1 MHTTPVIRPGD
12 EFPVWPQVVVLMDPA
27 TGSVASGEP
36 GSSLHVE
43 PLGTPSVARQITVT
57 TVSANVELTAT
68 VRRISIHARGC
79 DMRYAVGVGAQT
91 ANAATS
97 HFIAQNERLDF
108 AVPADAH
115 IAAIRETSAVAN
127 GTLCVSELT

>member
-1 MHTTPVIRPGD
+1 MSG
-12 EFPVWPQVVVLMDPA
+12 QVVPNQNGVGHRTVPA
-27 TGSVASGEP
+27 VAMIGENGETVGVKGSPVYS
-36 GSSLHVE
+36 E

-68 VRRISIHARGC
+68 VRRVSIHARGC

-97 HFIAQNERLDF
+97 HFVAQNERLDF
-108 AVPADAH
+108 AVPAGAH
-115 IAAIRETSAVAN
+115 IAAIRETTAVVN

>member
-1 MHTTPVIRPGD
+1 MHTTHILKPGLTH
-12 EFPVWPQVVVLMDPA
+12 PIQPQSVVLLDPGTGVPVAAGTGLA
-27 TGSVASGEP
+27 T
-36 GSSLHVE
+36 E

-79 DMRYAVGVGAQT
+79 DIRFAVGVGAQT

-97 HFIAQNERLDF
+97 HFVAQNERLDF
-108 AVPADAH
+108 AVPAGAH
-115 IAAIRETSAVAN
+115 IAAIRETTAVAN